1 MQAEL
6 DKGKKEKGGDEFKSV
21 EYANGASLFRQAALD
36 YYLDEAEF
44 RASIFDFKNS
54 VGTTRDELKLLNK
67 FL

>member
-36 YYLDEAEF
+36 YL
-44 RASIFDFKNS
+44 
-54 VGTTRDELKLLNK
+54 T
-67 FL
+67 